1 MKKRTA
7 MFMIVT
13 VLFCVSI
20 SACGVPEPDE
30 IPEEASL
37 ELTSDITATPKPV
50 FIPITEDTV
59 LITPL
64 DSKTPLS
71 AAPITNHGL
80 EWYQEEGYT
89 AFRIWVQ
96 NDTDQEMKVTICYDG
111 ASEDDK
117 MVFRVPPYEGGGG
130 YVNFATEGR
139 TYSLGFQTPNGVLS
153 GACTVRI
160 SEEPFG

>member
-13 VLFCVSI
+13 VLFCVSV
-20 SACGVPEPDE
+20 SACGASEPDE
-30 IPEEASL
+30 IPEAVSS
-37 ELTSDITATPKPV
+37 ELTGDVTATPEPV
-50 FIPITEDTV
+50 FIPSTEDTV

-64 DSKTPLS
+64 DSNTPLS
-71 AAPITNHGL
+71 AEPITNHGL
-80 EWYQEEGYT
+80 EWYQEEGYP

-111 ASEDDK
+111 TSEEDK

-130 YVNFATEGR
+130 YVNFTDEGK
-139 TYSLGFQTPNGVLS
+139 TYVLDFQTPNGVLS